1 MAHKVQKIFEWFKQF
16 NKIDIKIQGE
26 TKEFDIELGNKYLPH
41 LLGLQYMNDS
51 SSSIRGYALYKYIEK
66 NNFSDKEILEKVK
79 NNNPRMEEAVKNR
92 IETFQEFMENIEN
105 AFIVERSIPDSKT
118 NIKSNYFIV
127 QSKGNDF
134 LHLGIKQENIGSFI
148 SEFDITP
155 KKDSWLETYFSRN
168 NITYFQDS
176 KIIEEIKGLYKYNED
191 KQEFEKFAFT
201 GKEIKYEK
209 ENNLEN
215 VRTKIREKKKVLI
228 PKKIKNNDR
237 DNER

>member
-1 MAHKVQKIFEWFKQF
+1 MGYKVQKIFKWFEQF
-16 NKIDIKIQGE
+16 DKSDIKIKGQ

-41 LLGLQYMNDS
+41 LLGLQYTNGT
-51 SSSIRGYALYKYIEK
+51 SSIKKGSKLYEYIAGS
-66 NNFSDKEILEKVK
+66 NFSDEEIFKKIRK
-79 NNNPRMEEAVKNR
+79 NNPDKIDDVEKR
-92 IETFQEFMENIEN
+92 INTFQEFMENIEKSYILEQTHLN
-105 AFIVERSIPDSKT
+105 T
-118 NIKSNYFIV
+118 TIKSNYLIV
-127 QSKGNDF
+127 QSKGEEF
-134 LHLGIKQENIGSFI
+134 LHLGIKQNQIAS
-148 SEFDITP
+148 FDIIP

-215 VRTKIREKKKVLI
+215 VSTKIREKKKVLI

>member
-79 NNNPRMEEAVKNR
+79 NNNPHMGEAVKNR

-215 VRTKIREKKKVLI
+215 VSTKIREKKKVLI

>member
-176 KIIEEIKGLYKYNED
+176 KIIEQIKGLYKYNED

-215 VRTKIREKKKVLI
+215 VSTKIREKKKVLI

>member
-26 TKEFDIELGNKYLPH
+26 TKEFDIELGNKYLAH

-215 VRTKIREKKKVLI
+215 VSTKIREKKKVLI

>member
-79 NNNPRMEEAVKNR
+79 NNNPHMEEAVKNR

-176 KIIEEIKGLYKYNED
+176 KIIEQIKGLYKYNED

-215 VRTKIREKKKVLI
+215 VSTKIREKKKVLI

>member
-16 NKIDIKIQGE
+16 NKIDIKIQGD

-79 NNNPRMEEAVKNR
+79 NNNPHMEEAVKNR

-215 VRTKIREKKKVLI
+215 VSTKIREKKKVLI

>member
-92 IETFQEFMENIEN
+92 LETFQEFMENIEN

-215 VRTKIREKKKVLI
+215 VSTKIREKKKVLI

>member
-16 NKIDIKIQGE
+16 NKIDINIQGE

-134 LHLGIKQENIGSFI
+134 LHLGIKQEKIGSFI

-215 VRTKIREKKKVLI
+215 VSTKIREKKKVLI

>member
-215 VRTKIREKKKVLI
+215 DSTKIREKKKVLI

>member
-1 MAHKVQKIFEWFKQF
+1 MAYKVQKIFEWFKQF

-215 VRTKIREKKKVLI
+215 VSTKIREKKKVLI

>member
-1 MAHKVQKIFEWFKQF
+1 MRYKVQKIFKWFEQF
-16 NKIDIKIQGE
+16 DKSDIKIKGQ

-215 VRTKIREKKKVLI
+215 VSTKIREKKKVLI

>member
-105 AFIVERSIPDSKT
+105 DAYSLGFIKPHGRCFV
-118 NIKSNYFIV
+118 
-127 QSKGNDF
+127 
-134 LHLGIKQENIGSFI
+134 HLGIKQENIGSFI

-215 VRTKIREKKKVLI
+215 VSTKIREKKKVLI

>member
-1 MAHKVQKIFEWFKQF
+1 MAYKVQKIFEWFKQF

-79 NNNPRMEEAVKNR
+79 NNNPHMEEAVKNR

-215 VRTKIREKKKVLI
+215 VSTKIREKKKVLI

>member
-1 MAHKVQKIFEWFKQF
+1 MAHKVQKIFERFKQF

-79 NNNPRMEEAVKNR
+79 NNNPHMEEAVKNR

-215 VRTKIREKKKVLI
+215 VSTKIREKKKVLI

>member
-105 AFIVERSIPDSKT
+105 AFIVEKSIPDSKT

-215 VRTKIREKKKVLI
+215 VSTKIREKKKVLI

>member
-79 NNNPRMEEAVKNR
+79 NNNPHMEEAVKNR

-209 ENNLEN
+209 ANNLEN
-215 VRTKIREKKKVLI
+215 VSTKIREKKKVLI

>member
-155 KKDSWLETYFSRN
+155 KKDSWLETYFSKN

-215 VRTKIREKKKVLI
+215 VSTKIREKKKVLI

>member
-215 VRTKIREKKKVLI
+215 DSTKIREKKKVVI
-228 PKKIKNNDR
+228 PKKTKSNDR

>member
-176 KIIEEIKGLYKYNED
+176 KIIDEIKGLYKYNED

-215 VRTKIREKKKVLI
+215 VSTKIREKKKVLI

>member
-41 LLGLQYMNDS
+41 LLGLQYMNDN

-215 VRTKIREKKKVLI
+215 VSTKIREKKKVLI

>member
-215 VRTKIREKKKVLI
+215 DSTEIKEKKKVLI

>member
-26 TKEFDIELGNKYLPH
+26 TKEFDIELGNKYLHH

-79 NNNPRMEEAVKNR
+79 NNNPHMEEAVKNR

-215 VRTKIREKKKVLI
+215 DSTKIREKKKVLI

>member
-79 NNNPRMEEAVKNR
+79 NNNPHMEEAVKNR

-215 VRTKIREKKKVLI
+215 DSTKIREKKKVLI

>member
-79 NNNPRMEEAVKNR
+79 NNNPHMEEAVKNR

-209 ENNLEN
+209 ENSLEN
-215 VRTKIREKKKVLI
+215 VSTKIREKKKVLI

>member
-79 NNNPRMEEAVKNR
+79 NNNPHMEEAVKNR

-215 VRTKIREKKKVLI
+215 VSTKIREKKKVLI
-228 PKKIKNNDR
+228 QKKIKNNDR

>member
-41 LLGLQYMNDS
+41 LLGLQYMNHS

-79 NNNPRMEEAVKNR
+79 NNNPHMEEAVKNR

-215 VRTKIREKKKVLI
+215 VSTKIREKKKVLI

>member
-1 MAHKVQKIFEWFKQF
+1 MAHKVQKIIEWFKQF

-215 VRTKIREKKKVLI
+215 VSTKIREKKKVLI

>member
-1 MAHKVQKIFEWFKQF
+1 MAYKVQKIFEWFKQF
-16 NKIDIKIQGE
+16 DKNDIKIKGE

-215 VRTKIREKKKVLI
+215 DSTKIREKKKVLI

>member
-79 NNNPRMEEAVKNR
+79 NNNPHMEEAVKNR

-215 VRTKIREKKKVLI
+215 VSTKIREKKKVLI

>member
-1 MAHKVQKIFEWFKQF
+1 MAYKVQKIFEWFKQF

-215 VRTKIREKKKVLI
+215 DSTKIREKKKVLI

>member
-79 NNNPRMEEAVKNR
+79 NNNPHMEEAVKNR

-215 VRTKIREKKKVLI
+215 VSIKIREKKKVLI

>member
-79 NNNPRMEEAVKNR
+79 NNNPHMEEAVKNR

-176 KIIEEIKGLYKYNED
+176 KIIEEIKRLYKYNED
-191 KQEFEKFAFT
+191 KQEFEKFTFI

-215 VRTKIREKKKVLI
+215 SSTEIKGKKKRLI

>member
-41 LLGLQYMNDS
+41 LLGLQYMNDN

-176 KIIEEIKGLYKYNED
+176 KIIEEIKGLYKYNE
-191 KQEFEKFAFT
+191 
-201 GKEIKYEK
+201 EK
-209 ENNLEN
+209 ERFESFTFNDK
-215 VRTKIREKKKVLI
+215 KIEKQKDNDFSIPMKKKS
-228 PKKIKNNDR
+228 NNR
-237 DNER
+237 GMER

>member
-209 ENNLEN
+209 ENSLEN
-215 VRTKIREKKKVLI
+215 VSTKIREKKKVLI

>member
-79 NNNPRMEEAVKNR
+79 NNNPHMEEAVKNR

-176 KIIEEIKGLYKYNED
+176 KNIEEIKGLYKYNED

-215 VRTKIREKKKVLI
+215 VSTKIREKKKVLI

>member
-1 MAHKVQKIFEWFKQF
+1 MAHKVEKIFEWFKQF

-209 ENNLEN
+209 ENSLEN
-215 VRTKIREKKKVLI
+215 VSTKIREKKKVLI